1 MITGGRTR
9 RTAIVTGSGSG
20 LGRAL
25 AVRLARDGWEIA
37 LCDID
42 TAAAAE
48 TLALVEHAGGVG
60 RVERLDVGRPAE
72 WEGLRERL
80 GRDWPRLD
88 LLVNNAGVAVSGE
101 VGRCP
106 LDDWRW
112 IVDANLWG
120 TIHGCHACVDWLKAN
135 PDRPHIVNVASLAAI
150 GAAPGMAAYNVTKAG
165 IVALSETLWTELRPH
180 GVGVT
185 VLCPSFFRTAL
196 LDRGRFAEDRH
207 RRVAAAVADRSS
219 LSAERVA
226 DAAVRAVAR
235 RQLYVFLPGRAR
247 LVWWF
252 KRLFPLGFLAAV
264 VSEVDRRFQA
274 DARSG
279 AARGH
284 RKDGAP

>member
-1 MITGGRTR
+1 MLPAR
-9 RTAIVTGSGSG
+9 RTAIVTGAGSG

-25 AVRLARDGWEIA
+25 AVRLAADGWEIA

-48 TLALVEHAGGVG
+48 TCSLVEAAGGRG
-60 RVERLDVGRPAE
+60 RVERLDVALPAE
-72 WEGLRERL
+72 WETLRERL
-80 GRDWPRLD
+80 AGAWPHLD

-135 PDRPHIVNVASLAAI
+135 PGRPHIVNVASLAAI

-165 IVALSETLWTELRPH
+165 VVALSETLWTELRPH

-185 VLCPSFFRTAL
+185 VLCPSFFHTGL
-196 LDRGRFAEDRH
+196 IDRGRFAEEWH
-207 RRVAAAVADRSS
+207 RRVALGVADASG
-219 LSAERVA
+219 LSAEAVA
-226 DAAVRAVAR
+226 EAAVRAVAAR
-235 RQLYVFLPGRAR
+235 RLYVFLPARAR
-247 LVWWF
+247 LVWLF

-264 VSEVDRRFQA
+264 VREVDRRFQS
-274 DARSG
+274 DARRQAG
-279 AARGH
+279 PRTEGNE
-284 RKDGAP
+284 R